1 MTTTNDRS
9 LETALTK
16 FLAML
21 AGKNRS
27 DGTIQAYG
35 TDVTQFLTYLTEND
49 LTVRSPAD
57 VTKSHLTEYMTYL
70 SRERAL
76 SGVSCARKLATHL
89 ARLSPFQR
97 SPQTG
102 FPCDISGSRS
112 RQDLSHIGVR
122 VWTRIRRTGQT
133 RRTERCRETL

>member
-27 DGTIQAYG
+27 GGTIQAYP

-49 LTVRSPAD
+49 LTVHSPAD
-57 VTKSHLTEYMTYL
+57 ITKSHLTEYMTYL

-89 ARLSPFQR
+89 GDASQSR
-97 SPQTG
+97 SPTEFPHIKSGDTG
-102 FPCDISGSRS
+102 EAFVSVVFLYPR
-112 RQDLSHIGVR
+112 L
-122 VWTRIRRTGQT
+122 
-133 RRTERCRETL
+133 LKK